1 MKKTILG
8 VQQINFT
15 NDKTGEVI
23 DGVKLHLV
31 SQKDNEYI
39 FGHSVSTQFFTKKR
53 FMANVKVGDASQ
65 LIGKTINLE
74 YNERGQI
81 DDFEI
86 INAPAK

>member
-8 VQQINFT
+8 VQEIKFT
-15 NDKTGEVI
+15 NDKTGELI

-31 SQKDNEYI
+31 SQKENEHIY
-39 FGHSVSTQFFTKKR
+39 GHSVSTQFFTKKR
-53 FMANVKVGDASQ
+53 FMANVSVGDASQ

-74 YNERGQI
+74 YNEKGKI

-86 INAPAK
+86 IVNPTK